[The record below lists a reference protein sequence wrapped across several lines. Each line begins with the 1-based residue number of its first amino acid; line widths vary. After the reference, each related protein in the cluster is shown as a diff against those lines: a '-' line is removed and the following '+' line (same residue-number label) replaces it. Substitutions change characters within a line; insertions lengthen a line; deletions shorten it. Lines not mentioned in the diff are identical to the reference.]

1 MVRLKFSSGTTMTD
15 DDRAEA
21 KAIFG
26 ITMLIGTGLFILIHS
41 MFF

>member
-1 MVRLKFSSGTTMTD
+1 MVRLKFSSGTTMT